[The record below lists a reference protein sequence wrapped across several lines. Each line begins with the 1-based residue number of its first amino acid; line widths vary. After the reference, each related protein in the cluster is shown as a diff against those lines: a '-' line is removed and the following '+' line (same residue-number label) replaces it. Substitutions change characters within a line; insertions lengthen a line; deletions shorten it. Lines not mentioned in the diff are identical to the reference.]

1 MRVADHAAVSE
12 TVEVARKVAGESKAS
27 YVNAVLRKIAAM
39 PKEFDDFNSLPDDV
53 KEQAMYC
60 LKQALIAC
68 HVRGAFTMEE
78 TEAVSK
84 SLRVI
89 NS

>member
-1 MRVADHAAVSE
+1 MEHSNEEQLKQQIVDGLKNLSPIGGLFDSVIQYTTFE
-12 TVEVARKVAGESKAS
+12 DLDNFI
-27 YVNAVLRKIAAM
+27 VNLT
-39 PKEFDDFNSLPDDV
+39 

-68 HVRGAFTMEE
+68 HVRGSFTMEE

-84 SLRVI
+84 SLRI
-89 NS
+89 LNS

>member
-1 MRVADHAAVSE
+1 MNE
-12 TVEVARKVAGESKAS
+12 
-27 YVNAVLRKIAAM
+27 
-39 PKEFDDFNSLPDDV
+39 
-53 KEQAMYC
+53 EQAMYC

-84 SLRVI
+84 SLRI
-89 NS
+89 LNS

>member
-1 MRVADHAAVSE
+1 MKNTKNTE
-12 TVEVARKVAGESKAS
+12 EISKKTQEIIGS
-27 YVNAVLRKIAAM
+27 L
-39 PKEFDDFNSLPDDV
+39 FNTIHYSSNEQLNLFIDGMNE
-53 KEQAMYC
+53 EQAMYC
-60 LKQALIAC
+60 LKEALIAC

-84 SLRVI
+84 SLRTI

>member
-1 MRVADHAAVSE
+1 MKNTKNIE
-12 TVEVARKVAGESKAS
+12 EISKKTQEIIGS
-27 YVNAVLRKIAAM
+27 L
-39 PKEFDDFNSLPDDV
+39 FNTIHYSSNEQLNLFIDGMNE
-53 KEQAMYC
+53 EQAMYC
-60 LKQALIAC
+60 LKEALIAC

-84 SLRVI
+84 SLRLL

>member
-1 MRVADHAAVSE
+1 MKNTKNTE
-12 TVEVARKVAGESKAS
+12 EISKKTQEIIGS
-27 YVNAVLRKIAAM
+27 LFNTIHYSSNEQLNLFIDGM
-39 PKEFDDFNSLPDDV
+39 KE
-53 KEQAMYC
+53 EQAMYC
-60 LKQALIAC
+60 LKEALIAC

-84 SLRVI
+84 SLRTI

>member
-1 MRVADHAAVSE
+1 MENTENTEEISKKTQKNIGSLFDTMHYTSSE
-12 TVEVARKVAGESKAS
+12 QLNLFIDGMNE
-27 YVNAVLRKIAAM
+27 
-39 PKEFDDFNSLPDDV
+39 
-53 KEQAMYC
+53 EQAMYC

-84 SLRVI
+84 SLRLL

>member
-1 MRVADHAAVSE
+1 ME
-12 TVEVARKVAGESKAS
+12 NTENTEEMSKKTQEIIGS
-27 YVNAVLRKIAAM
+27 L
-39 PKEFDDFNSLPDDV
+39 FDTIHYTSNEQLNSLIDCMNE
-53 KEQAMYC
+53 EQAIYC
-60 LKQALIAC
+60 IRQALIAC

>member
-1 MRVADHAAVSE
+1 MKNTKNTE
-12 TVEVARKVAGESKAS
+12 EISKKTQEIIGS
-27 YVNAVLRKIAAM
+27 L
-39 PKEFDDFNSLPDDV
+39 FDTIHYTSNEKLNLFIDGMNE
-53 KEQAMYC
+53 EQAIYC
-60 LKQALIAC
+60 IRQALIAC

>member
-1 MRVADHAAVSE
+1 ME
-12 TVEVARKVAGESKAS
+12 NTENTEEMSKKTQDIIGS
-27 YVNAVLRKIAAM
+27 L
-39 PKEFDDFNSLPDDV
+39 FDTIHYTSNEQLNSLIDGMNE
-53 KEQAMYC
+53 EQAIYC
-60 LKQALIAC
+60 IRQALIAC